1 MVGLWD
7 ASGLTPKVRSG
18 SEGLGGRPNEVPSRM
33 RSEFAEFEQ
42 PSGWQERPVSP
53 VIGLFVTEPGRVP
66 VNRLAKLARW
76 CSLIQ
81 ACPGSRHPRLHCIEG
96 FQDDVKSILIAA
108 IVGLAVSIM
117 LTPYLIRE
125 FTRQGF
131 GQEIR
136 NDGPQTHLKKRGTPT
151 MGGTVI
157 IIAMWAGY
165 VAAIIVQLA
174 TGGGGPTASGWLLL
188 YLTTGLGLVGFLDD
202 FIKLRKQRSLGL
214 NKRGKL
220 IGQTFISLF
229 FGVLAL
235 MFRNHSG
242 LTPASIHLSYTRDLT
257 WLSFGAVG
265 FVIFAVL
272 ISVAWS
278 NAVNLTDG
286 LDGLAAGYSVTVL
299 ATYVVIC
306 FFQFRNMCGTVSGAA
321 ALACYQVRD
330 PLDIAVVAAAAL
342 GGCVGFLWWNAHPA
356 RIFMGDCGSL
366 ALGGL
371 FAGLS
376 ILSSTELLM
385 VVVAALAV
393 VEMLSVVLQTAVYK
407 RRKVRLFRMAPF
419 HHHFEV
425 IGWAETT
432 VLVRFWLLAVMSAGL
447 GAGLFYAEWLAK
459 VGS

>member
-1 MVGLWD
+1 M
-7 ASGLTPKVRSG
+7 
-18 SEGLGGRPNEVPSRM
+18 
-33 RSEFAEFEQ
+33 
-42 PSGWQERPVSP
+42 
-53 VIGLFVTEPGRVP
+53 
-66 VNRLAKLARW
+66 
-76 CSLIQ
+76 
-81 ACPGSRHPRLHCIEG
+81 
-96 FQDDVKSILIAA
+96 KSILIAG
-108 IVGLAVSIM
+108 IVALAVSIM
-117 LTPYLIRE
+117 LTPYLIR
-125 FTRQGF
+125 FFSRQGF

-165 VAAIIVQLA
+165 ATAIIVQLA
-174 TGGGGPTASGWLLL
+174 TGGGGGPTASGWLLL
-188 YLTTGLGLVGFLDD
+188 YLTTGLGVVGFLDD

-220 IGQTFISLF
+220 IGQTIVSLV

-235 MFRNHSG
+235 LFRNHRG
-242 LTPASIHLSYTRDLT
+242 LTPASTHLSYVRDLP
-257 WLSFGAVG
+257 WLSFGVVG

-272 ISVAWS
+272 ISAAWS

-286 LDGLAAGYSVTVL
+286 LDGLATGYSVMVL
-299 ATYVVIC
+299 GTYVVIC
-306 FFQFRNMCGTVSGAA
+306 FFQFRNMCGTVSGTA

-376 ILSSTELLM
+376 ILTSTELLM
-385 VVVAALAV
+385 VVVAGLAV

-425 IGWAETT
+425 IGWNETT
-432 VLVRFWLLAVMSAGL
+432 VLVRFWLLAVISAGL
-447 GAGLFYAEWLAK
+447 GGGLFYAEWLAK
-459 VGS
+459 TGS